1 MVEKILYYIMDFDT
15 STENLATLFI
25 TRHYT
30 FGADGVNIPNVP
42 NEITN
47 RLNTIA
53 LANPVVQNVTLPT
66 YRALLAEAR
75 RQIDM
80 ARNNDDTINTII
92 ETLQAFYQNGLNA
105 NEWDE
110 MGPPPPPPEL
120 RRNGGKSKKNKKK
133 KKSRYFRTN
142 RKSRYAANK

>member
-1 MVEKILYYIMDFDT
+1 MDFDT
-15 STENLATLFI
+15 STENLATLFV
-25 TRHYT
+25 TRHY
-30 FGADGVNIPNVP
+30 AYVANAANIPNIP

-47 RLNTIA
+47 RLNTITV
-53 LANPVVQNVTLPT
+53 ANPVVRNVTLPT

-80 ARNNDDTINTII
+80 ARENPDTINTII
-92 ETLQAFYQNGLNA
+92 DTLQAFYQTGLN
-105 NEWDE
+105 NDLWDD

-133 KKSRYFRTN
+133 IKRRYFRTN